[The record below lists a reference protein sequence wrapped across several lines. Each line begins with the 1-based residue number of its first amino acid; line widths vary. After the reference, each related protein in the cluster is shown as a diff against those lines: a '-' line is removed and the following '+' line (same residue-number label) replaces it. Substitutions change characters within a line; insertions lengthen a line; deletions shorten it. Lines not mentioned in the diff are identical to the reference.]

1 MTITSCLHSCSEMT
15 ASVRAE
21 AFVAS
26 ADGKARSGCLGGKPI
41 SPLLNAIET
50 AVSQDDLTHA
60 IVPRIQRH
68 FDVQHVIYHW
78 ADSDGHQFGWGTYPA
93 EWVSRYLEQ
102 GYVRVDPVV
111 LACNNCFHPVD
122 WRRLNWSSVSARKFL
137 ADALANGIG
146 RQGYS
151 IPMRGP
157 RGQFALFT
165 VNGSCDDA
173 AWSDFLASRTQDLI
187 LLTYTLNCK
196 ALELLPERVPQ
207 VAKRLCKRELDVLTL
222 LAKGHGRAEAA
233 AILKIS
239 DSTLRTYL
247 ETARSKLSAAN
258 TTQAVAVAVR
268 HGMILI

>member
-1 MTITSCLHSCSEMT
+1 MT
-15 ASVRAE
+15 APVRAE

-26 ADGKARSGCLGGKPI
+26 VDGEARSGCLGGKPI

-60 IVPRIQRH
+60 IVPRIQRY
-68 FDVQHVIYHW
+68 FDV
-78 ADSDGHQFGWGTYPA
+78 DSAGHQFGWGTYPA

-102 GYVRVDPVV
+102 GYIRADPVV
-111 LACNNCFHPVD
+111 LACHNCFRPVD
-122 WRRLNWSSVSARKFL
+122 WRRLDWSSVSARKFL
-137 ADALANGIG
+137 ADALAYGIG